1 MKADKWKR
9 REEEEDEE
17 EEECEDETCEYCM
30 LAQMNSR
37 AARHKRAQERAFE
50 DTALRAQKIALQAVE
65 EKEQVSPP
73 PPFFCSYS
81 SPTPPFVLFLPGI
94 FVKNQKASFLLAL
107 SFLSSLLFILLSSLL
122 LLFLSSL
129 SSLTFLPCLFLSPP
143 LKKRKKYK

>member
-73 PPFFCSYS
+73 PPLF
-81 SPTPPFVLFLPGI
+81 FVLTPLLLP
-94 FVKNQKASFLLAL
+94 
-107 SFLSSLLFILLSSLL
+107 LLFFFSLA
-122 LLFLSSL
+122 FS
-129 SSLTFLPCLFLSPP
+129 
-143 LKKRKKYK
+143 